1 MSPRSTRSAPSRG
14 TLTRLRVCLLVI
26 AFLLSLFAARLFQ
39 LQGVDANAYA
49 AKAAEEGTETIT
61 LHAERGEILDRNGDA
76 LATSIDARAITADP
90 TMTDDDAPR
99 IASILARELGLD
111 YFDVVE
117 KLRTPDTQFVY
128 LDHQVPTWKAD
139 KAVEAVESEGLTGV
153 FTEREPLRTYPG
165 DELAANTLGLV
176 NDAGN
181 GGAGLEGAYNDELTG
196 EDGSATYEE
205 SVSGERI
212 PLADSTVEEPEPG
225 TDVVTTLDRD
235 LQWYTQRRLQQAI
248 DETSSGWGVAIV
260 KDVKTGEVLA
270 LSQLPSFDAN
280 DPDSITEENLNARA
294 VQNVYEPG
302 SVQKVITMAALADQG
317 LVKPRTKV
325 KVPGSMTLD
334 GFTIGDYWDHGTL
347 NLTAAGI
354 VALSSNMGTVT
365 LSQQMSNKVLHG
377 YLEDFGFGEPTG
389 VGLPGESGGILADP
403 DDWSRAQHATISF
416 GQGISVT
423 AMQEASAIEAIA
435 NGGKY
440 TEPSIVSG
448 YVGPDGEQTPAPEPE
463 SHRVVSKDAADTV
476 TRMMEAV
483 TSRGGTATQTA
494 IPGYR
499 TAGKTGTAWRVD
511 PDTGQYVRG
520 QNTVSFA
527 GFAPADDPRFMTYVV
542 LDNPAGGGSG
552 SGDAGPVFRD
562 VMQAALERYGVPPTG
577 SERPHTPLSWNKR

>member
-1 MSPRSTRSAPSRG
+1 MSPRTKRSAPTRA

-49 AKAAEEGTETIT
+49 AKAADELTEPVT

-76 LATSIDARAITADP
+76 LATSVDAWAITADP
-90 TMTDDDAPR
+90 TMTDHDAPK
-99 IASILARELGLD
+99 IASILSKELGLD
-111 YFDVVE
+111 YFEVVQ
-117 KLRTPDTQFVY
+117 KLREPDTQFVY
-128 LDHQVPTWKAD
+128 LAHQVPTWKAN
-139 KAVEAVESEGLTGV
+139 KAVEAVESAGLTGV
-153 FTEREPLRTYPG
+153 FKNEREPLRTYPG
-165 DELAANTLGLV
+165 DTLAANTLGLV
-176 NDAGN
+176 NAAGD
-181 GGAGLEGAYNDELTG
+181 GGAGLEGAYDDELKG
-196 EDGSATYEE
+196 ENGSATYEE
-205 SVSGERI
+205 SQGGERI
-212 PLADSTVEEPEPG
+212 PLADSTVQEPRPG

-235 LQWYTQRRLQQAI
+235 LQWYTQRRLQQAV
-248 DETSSGWGVAIV
+248 DETSSDWGVAIV

-270 LSQLPSFDAN
+270 LSQLPTFDAN
-280 DPDSITEENLNARA
+280 DPDTITTDNLNARA

-317 LVKPRTKV
+317 LVRPRTKV

-347 NLTAAGI
+347 DLTAAGI
-354 VALSSNMGTVT
+354 IALSSNMGTVT
-365 LSQQMSNKVLHG
+365 LSQQMDDQVMHD

-389 VGLPGESGGILADP
+389 VGLPGESGGILADA
-403 DDWSRAQHATISF
+403 DDWSRAKHATIAF

-435 NGGKY
+435 NGGVY
-440 TEPSIVSG
+440 TQPSIVSG
-448 YVGPDGEQTPAPEPE
+448 FVGPDGEKTPAPRPE
-463 SHRVVSKDAADTV
+463 THRVVSKHAADIV

-483 TSRGGTATQTA
+483 TSPGGTATQTA
-494 IPGYR
+494 VPGYR

-511 PDTGQYVRG
+511 PDTGRYVPG

-527 GFAPADDPRFMTYVV
+527 GFAPADNPRFLTYVV

-577 SERPHTPLSWNKR
+577 SKRPKTPLYWH